1 MAEKVEKDM
10 NHVFDT
16 EHLYKSYFKMALP
29 VVLGL
34 IVTLV
39 YNLADTFFIAGTQN
53 TDLIA
58 GVSLCAPVF
67 TALMGFGH
75 IYGQGGSSLISR
87 MLGEHNTDGT
97 KRISAFSFYGAIGTG
112 FVLGLMLT
120 LFSAPVLRL
129 LGGDADT
136 VPHAYSYYSGLAL
149 GAPVMVVSF
158 VHQNL
163 IRCEGLAKESM
174 MGTVIGA
181 VVNIILDPIL
191 ISYFGMGAMGAAVAT
206 IIGYCS
212 SVLFYLY
219 IVRKRTQGLSLRISD
234 CSVSAAELRQLFGIG
249 GTAALSNLM
258 QSAAVILVNQ
268 YLLPYGNDRIA
279 AMGVVMKITMIAT
292 LIIVGF
298 SFGGVPVFGYLY
310 GARMKKELNKLVRFT
325 FGFLFFLAVMITLI
339 LSVASPVV
347 IGIFLKDSALIQ
359 AGSQMLRWQLS
370 GTVCIGI
377 VQLLTVLFQA
387 TGKVLPSF
395 VLSISR
401 QGIVFLVVI
410 VVCASLFGYQGV
422 IMSQPA
428 ADLISALIAV
438 GLLIWQNP
446 MKEGV

>member
-1 MAEKVEKDM
+1 MENELFERAPVPKA
-10 NHVFDT
+10 
-16 EHLYKSYFKMALP
+16 YFTMALP
-29 VVLGL
+29 VVMGM
-34 IVTLV
+34 VVNLV
-39 YNLADTFFIAGTQN
+39 YNIVDTFFIARTQN
-53 TDLIA
+53 AQLVA
-58 GVSLCAPVF
+58 GVSLCAPIF
-67 TALMGFGH
+67 TLMIALGDIFGL
-75 IYGQGGSSLISR
+75 GGSSLISR
-87 MLGEHNTDGT
+87 LFGEKKDEEG
-97 KRISAFSFYGAIGTG
+97 KRVSGFCFYAAILCGILVT
-112 FVLGLMLT
+112 VLLL
-120 LFSAPVLRL
+120 LLKAPVLHL
-129 LGGDADT
+129 LGATEETMEYAGQ
-136 VPHAYSYYSGLAL
+136 YYQYLAL
-149 GAPVMVVSF
+149 GAPFIIVALTPG
-158 VHQNL
+158 NL
-163 IRCEGLAKESM
+163 IRTEGLAMQSM
-174 MGTVIGA
+174 AATILGA

>member
-1 MAEKVEKDM
+1 
-10 NHVFDT
+10 
-16 EHLYKSYFKMALP
+16 
-29 VVLGL
+29 
-34 IVTLV
+34 
-39 YNLADTFFIAGTQN
+39 
-53 TDLIA
+53 
-58 GVSLCAPVF
+58 
-67 TALMGFGH
+67 
-75 IYGQGGSSLISR
+75 
-87 MLGEHNTDGT
+87 
-97 KRISAFSFYGAIGTG
+97 
-112 FVLGLMLT
+112 
-120 LFSAPVLRL
+120 
-129 LGGDADT
+129 
-136 VPHAYSYYSGLAL
+136 
-149 GAPVMVVSF
+149 
-158 VHQNL
+158 
-163 IRCEGLAKESM
+163 
-174 MGTVIGA
+174 
-181 VVNIILDPIL
+181 
-191 ISYFGMGAMGAAVAT
+191 MGAAVAT

-219 IVRKRTQGLSLRISD
+219 IVRKRTQSLSLRISD

>member
-1 MAEKVEKDM
+1 
-10 NHVFDT
+10 
-16 EHLYKSYFKMALP
+16 
-29 VVLGL
+29 
-34 IVTLV
+34 
-39 YNLADTFFIAGTQN
+39 
-53 TDLIA
+53 
-58 GVSLCAPVF
+58 
-67 TALMGFGH
+67 
-75 IYGQGGSSLISR
+75 
-87 MLGEHNTDGT
+87 
-97 KRISAFSFYGAIGTG
+97 
-112 FVLGLMLT
+112 
-120 LFSAPVLRL
+120 
-129 LGGDADT
+129 
-136 VPHAYSYYSGLAL
+136 
-149 GAPVMVVSF
+149 
-158 VHQNL
+158 
-163 IRCEGLAKESM
+163 

-339 LSVASPVV
+339 LSVVSPVV

-359 AGSQMLRWQLS
+359 AG
-370 GTVCIGI
+370 TVCIGI
-377 VQLLTVLFQA
+377 VQLLTVLFQS
-387 TGKVLPSF
+387 TGKVLPSL